1 MIEKLK
7 ENIKDY
13 LPKFLSS
20 SSNEEL
26 FSCLKEFPSN
36 IDSRFYSDFVFKT
49 KNTGIQGDGMED
61 FLFFDWQ
68 HNQTKK
74 SIAMILS
81 NSCDISFDNNRYD
94 TPFILY
100 CPIIS
105 LAKYIEMLK
114 TKGKKTSEIE
124 YSIKKQEITS
134 MFYLPKGQ
142 GLSED
147 KIAMLD
153 RIQSCPN
160 NEETRLNAKKIFTL
174 SNYGF
179 YLFLLKLS
187 IHFTRI
193 RDGIDRK

>member
-1 MIEKLK
+1 MLE

-26 FSCLKEFPSN
+26 FSCLKDFPNN
-36 IDSRFYSDFVFKT
+36 IDSRFYSDSVFKI

-61 FLFFDWQ
+61 FLFFNWQ
-68 HNQTKK
+68 KNQTIK
-74 SIAMILS
+74 SNAMILS
-81 NSCDISFDNNRYD
+81 NSCDISFENKRTD
-94 TPFILY
+94 TPFISY
-100 CPIIS
+100 CPMIS
-105 LAKYIEMLK
+105 LAKYIKKLK
-114 TKGKKTSEIE
+114 IEGKNASAIE
-124 YSIKKQEITS
+124 LSIKNQEVTS

-147 KIAMLD
+147 KIAMFD
-153 RIQSCPN
+153 RVQSCPN
-160 NEETRLNAKKIFTL
+160 NEETRLKAKKIFTL

>member
-1 MIEKLK
+1 MLE

-26 FSCLKEFPSN
+26 FSCLKGFPNN
-36 IDSRFYSDFVFKT
+36 IDSRFYSDYVFNIKD
-49 KNTGIQGDGMED
+49 TGIQGDGMED
-61 FLFFDWQ
+61 FLFFNWQ
-68 HNQTKK
+68 NNQMIK
-74 SIAMILS
+74 SNAMILS
-81 NSCDISFDNNRYD
+81 NSCDISFENKRTD
-94 TPFILY
+94 TPFISY
-100 CPIIS
+100 CPMIS
-105 LAKYIEMLK
+105 LAKSIEILK
-114 TKGKKTSEIE
+114 TKGKDISAIE
-124 YSIKKQEITS
+124 LSIKKQEVTS

-147 KIAMLD
+147 KIAMFD

-160 NEETRLNAKKIFTL
+160 NDETRLKAKKIFTL

-193 RDGIDRK
+193 RDGINRK

>member
-1 MIEKLK
+1 MLEKLE

-13 LPKFLSS
+13 LPKFLSGS
-20 SSNEEL
+20 SIDEL
-26 FSCLKEFPSN
+26 FSCLKEFPNN
-36 IDSRFYSDFVFKT
+36 IDSRFYSDIVFKT

-61 FLFFDWQ
+61 LLFFDWQ
-68 HNQTKK
+68 NSQTKK
-74 SIAMILS
+74 SKAMIIS
-81 NSCDISFDNNRYD
+81 NSCDISFENNRTV

-105 LAKYIEMLK
+105 LAKYIKKLK
-114 TKGKKTSEIE
+114 TEGKDTSAIE
-124 YSIKKQEITS
+124 LSIKKQEITS

-142 GLSED
+142 GLNED

-160 NEETRLNAKKIFTL
+160 DEETRLNAKKIFTL

-193 RDGIDRK
+193 RDKIDRK